1 LAAPARK
8 PASPTPPASP
18 TGPGPRRTS
27 DRPAPARRRRSVWGF
42 LARWTAVLSIWAFV
56 GVAAVV
62 GWFAWDMPDMDTVE
76 LPTRRPSIT
85 LLAADGSEFLRLG
98 DLVGDLVDSRELPRH
113 LIQAVLA
120 VEDRRFFSHFGI
132 DPIGLARAIWV
143 NHQAGRTVQGGS
155 TITQQLAK
163 NLFLTPER
171 SVRRKVQEALIA
183 LWLDHRYEKHEILT
197 AYLNRVYLGAGTF
210 GVDAAARTY
219 FGKSAT
225 RVDLREAAVLA
236 GLLKAPSRFAP
247 TNDPAESLKR
257 ASVVLDTMVDAGFIG
272 ETQATLAKSASLSG
286 GRTGP
291 GGSGRHFADWVAEQ
305 VGAYVGREPRDLI
318 VKTTL
323 DIRMQ
328 AMAEQKVRAAL
339 DGPGAQA
346 RAGQAAMVMMTPDG
360 AVRALVGGRDW
371 SDSPFN
377 RATRALRQP
386 GSAFKPFVFLAALE
400 AGMTP
405 DTLVEDAPIRIGRWA
420 PENFEPGFRGPVTL
434 TTALAQSINTSA
446 VRLLDRAGLDRTREV
461 ARALGITRPLARN
474 LSLALG
480 TSEVTL
486 VELTGAYGAFA
497 NGGRS
502 IWPHAIAEIQ
512 DRQGRVLYRRQ
523 GGGGTGVTYPAGRI
537 AQLDRMLAAVVE
549 EGTGRA
555 ARLDR
560 PAGGKTGTT
569 QGFRD
574 AWFVGFTAD
583 YVAGVWM
590 GNDDNTPMTRVTGG
604 GLPARLWREVMLE
617 AHQGLPARPLR
628 GIAAPPPPEG
638 TPPVARTG
646 PDGSAGDPLMALIR
660 RLATGGPGPSRGE
673 DVPEHLRGGDGN
685 N

>member
-1 LAAPARK
+1 MAAPARK
-8 PASPTPPASP
+8 PAPDEPAPRKPPERQP
-18 TGPGPRRTS
+18 PRPRR
-27 DRPAPARRRRSVWGF
+27 RGVWGF
-42 LARWTAVLSIWAFV
+42 LLRWTAVLAIWGFV
-56 GVAAVV
+56 GLAAVV
-62 GWFAWDMPDMDTVE
+62 GWFAWDMPDMDEVE

-98 DLVGDLVDSRELPRH
+98 DLVGDVVDSRRLPAH
-113 LIQAVLA
+113 LVQAVLA

-132 DPIGLARAIWV
+132 DPVGLARAIWV
-143 NHQAGRTVQGGS
+143 NHNAGRTVQGGS

-171 SVRRKVQEALIA
+171 SIRRKVQEALIA
-183 LWLDHRYEKHEILT
+183 LWLDWRYEKHEILT

-219 FGKSAT
+219 FGKSAL
-225 RVDLREAAVLA
+225 RVDLREAALLA

-257 ASVVLDTMVDAGFIG
+257 ASVVLDAMVDAGFVS
-272 ETQATLAKSASLSG
+272 ETQATIAKSASLSSARG
-286 GRTGP
+286 GP
-291 GGSGRHFADWVAEQ
+291 GGAGRYFADWVAEQ
-305 VGAYVGREPRDLI
+305 VGAYVGREPRDL
-318 VKTTL
+318 VVRTTL
-323 DIRMQ
+323 DVRAQ
-328 AMAEQKVRAAL
+328 AAAEQRLRAML

-346 RAGQAAMVMMTPDG
+346 RAGQAAIVLMSPDG

-386 GSAFKPFVFLAALE
+386 GSAFKPFVYLAALE
-400 AGMTP
+400 TGMTP
-405 DTLVEDAPIRIGRWA
+405 ETLVEDAPIRIGRWA
-420 PENFEPGFRGPVTL
+420 PENFEPGFRGSVTL
-434 TTALAQSINTSA
+434 TTAMAHSINTSA

-461 ARALGITRPLARN
+461 ARALGITRPLVRD

-502 IWPHAIAEIQ
+502 VWPFAIVEIQ

-523 GGGGTGVTYPAGRI
+523 GGGGNGTVFPAGRI

-560 PAGGKTGTT
+560 PAAGKTGTT
-569 QGFRD
+569 QAHRD

-590 GNDDNTPMTRVTGG
+590 GNDDNTPMARVTGG
-604 GLPARLWREVMLE
+604 GLPARLWRDVM
-617 AHQGLPARPLR
+617 ADVHQGLPARPLR
-628 GIAAPPPPEG
+628 GIAAPPPPAEA
-638 TPPVARTG
+638 PARAA
-646 PDGSAGDPLMALIR
+646 PDPAATDPLTALIR
-660 RLATGGPGPSRGE
+660 RLATGGPAPVRDD
-673 DVPEHLRGGDGN
+673 DVPLHLRDGGGN
-685 N
+685 NN